1 MNISVRVE
9 RKAAILDCQGKLVLG
24 EGDMAL
30 RGQILDSLKSGA
42 KRIVLNMEKISAM
55 DSSGLGEIIRS
66 YTSAKKEGV
75 EVVLLKPNEKIFD
88 LLTLTKLITVL
99 PVFKTEKEALGQ

>member
-9 RKAAILDCQGKLVLG
+9 KNTAILDCQGKLVLG

-66 YTSAKKEGV
+66 YTSAKKDGV

-99 PVFKTEKEALGQ
+99 PVFKTEKEALGL